1 MLIRTHDVLYWS
13 LPTPCLARV
22 RGLVLV
28 GEKAFA
34 AVSLLTAVSDGCF
47 EVGQLEERIVECVVI
62 ERTLAYIELAPG
74 RFKVLM
80 PA

>member
-1 MLIRTHDVLYWS
+1 MLIRMHDVVYWS
-13 LPTPCLARV
+13 LPNLGLGRV

-28 GEKAFA
+28 GEKAFV
-34 AVSLLTAVSDGCF
+34 AVSFLIAVSDGRF
-47 EVGQLEERIVECVVI
+47 EILEECIVECVVL
-62 ERTLAYIELAPG
+62 EGTFAYIELAPG